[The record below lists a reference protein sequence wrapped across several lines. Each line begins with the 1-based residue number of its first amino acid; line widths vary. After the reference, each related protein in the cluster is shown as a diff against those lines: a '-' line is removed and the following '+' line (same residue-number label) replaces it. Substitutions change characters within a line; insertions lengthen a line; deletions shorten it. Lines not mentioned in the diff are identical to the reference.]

1 MTVIDPWFLW
11 SMISE
16 QQILLSQ
23 IFSDLSPEDEMIPGD
38 FKWVGGTTLPVE
50 K

>member
-23 IFSDLSPEDEMIPGD
+23 IFSDLSPEDAMIPGD

>member
-1 MTVIDPWFLW
+1 MTHRFCGDFGADIA
-11 SMISE
+11 
-16 QQILLSQ
+16 
-23 IFSDLSPEDEMIPGD
+23 FSDLSPEDAMIPGD